1 MANCNNEGNQPR
13 KQKQRI
19 SWEMENYKKNPRN
32 QVGVIDALALNKSG
46 QVSKV
51 SNVHTPTNGTFFGFA
66 ENSVK
71 SIVSKGNE
79 MAGTSVLKLVENNLN
94 SSGSSKKRISSS
106 SSDSSTNSEKNK
118 MAGTRVLKRVEHKR
132 NFPGYLG
139 NRILDAKLAKM
150 KKSLKMAN
158 SSCGKLNKSTKNNH
172 KSSRSSTRRTS
183 SDSDQG
189 SNVPIPIHFKC
200 GIVEYTKIAYSQAL
214 EKDMED
220 FKQSNNIFSNL
231 SSSDSSTDSDQGIFP
246 CRNCNQTRKSK
257 SVLQRH
263 ELRCFV
269 K

>member
-1 MANCNNEGNQPR
+1 MANCNYEGNQPR

-51 SNVHTPTNGTFFGFA
+51 SNVLTPTNGTFFGFA

-71 SIVSKGNE
+71 SIVSKVNE
-79 MAGTSVLKLVENNLN
+79 MAGTSVLKLVENNLI
-94 SSGSSKKRISSS
+94 SSGSSKKRTSSS

-118 MAGTRVLKRVEHKR
+118 MAGTSVLKRVQHKR
-132 NFPGYLG
+132 SFSGYLG
-139 NRILDAKLAKM
+139 NRTLDAKLAKM

-158 SSCGKLNKSTKNNH
+158 GGKVNKSTKNNL
-172 KSSRSSTRRTS
+172 KSSGNSTRRTS

-200 GIVEYTKIAYSQAL
+200 GIVEYTKIAYSQDL

-220 FKQSNNIFSNL
+220 FKQSNNILSNLSL
-231 SSSDSSTDSDQGIFP
+231 SSSDSSFDSDQTKFP
-246 CRNCNQTRKSK
+246 CRNCDQTRKSE
-257 SVLQRH
+257 SVLRRH
-263 ELRCFV
+263 ELRCFA

>member
-1 MANCNNEGNQPR
+1 LHN
-13 KQKQRI
+13 
-19 SWEMENYKKNPRN
+19 
-32 QVGVIDALALNKSG
+32 L
-46 QVSKV
+46 SKV
-51 SNVHTPTNGTFFGFA
+51 SNVLAPTNGTFFGFA
-66 ENSVK
+66 ENSGK
-71 SIVSKGNE
+71 SIVSKRNE
-79 MAGTSVLKLVENNLN
+79 MVGKWVENNLN
-94 SSGSSKKRISSS
+94 SSESSKKRTYSS

-132 NFPGYLG
+132 SFPGYLG
-139 NRILDAKLAKM
+139 NRTLNAKLAKI
-150 KKSLKMAN
+150 KKNLNEKKF
-158 SSCGKLNKSTKNNH
+158 GKVNTSTKNNL
-172 KSSRSSTRRTS
+172 KSSGSSIRRIS

-257 SVLQRH
+257 NVLRRH
-263 ELRCFV
+263 ELRCFA
-269 K
+269 KLK